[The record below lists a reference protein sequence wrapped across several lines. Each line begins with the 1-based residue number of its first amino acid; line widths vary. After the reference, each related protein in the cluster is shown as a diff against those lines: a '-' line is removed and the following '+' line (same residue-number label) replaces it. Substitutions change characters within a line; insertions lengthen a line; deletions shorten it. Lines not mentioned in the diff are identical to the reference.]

1 MKPSPFNYF
10 NANTIQKA
18 LHALSKN
25 DNAKILAGGQSLVP
39 MMNYRLV
46 QSDSLIDISNI
57 DSLKYIKDETNY
69 VEIGSLVTH
78 TKIIESDYLKKNFRP
93 FRA

>member
-1 MKPSPFNYF
+1 MKPTTFNYF
-10 NANTIQKA
+10 NANSIDEATN
-18 LHALSKN
+18 LLSKN
-25 DNAKILAGGQSLVP
+25 ENSKIIAGGQSLVP

-46 QSDSLIDISNI
+46 QSNSLIDISDI

-78 TKIIESDYLKKNFRP
+78 TKII
-93 FRA
+93 